1 MKNFIKKYFV
11 EIILSL
17 IMFTGFCLILYPPVS
32 DWWNSLHQTH
42 VIASYVE
49 KVDGVSEEERRIM
62 REAAEAY
69 NERLANQRTEFDLT
83 KEERTEYNALMDV
96 TGTGVMGYIEIPVID
111 VDLPV
116 YHGDNEAILQIA
128 AGHIPGSS
136 LPTGGAG
143 THSLITGH
151 RGLPSATLFTDLDQL
166 KEGDLF
172 MLHVLGETL
181 TYEVDRIMIVLPE
194 EVDTLAIA
202 DGEDLCTL
210 ITCTPYGINTH
221 RILVRG
227 HRVANVREE
236 EAAVRRDAVRY
247 PVWIVI
253 PAMMLLI
260 VFPVWIIQRIGI
272 RIKRSK
278 KSKEEMLEDLK
289 KE

>member
-32 DWWNSLHQTH
+32 DWWNSLHQIH

-227 HRVANVREE
+227 HRVANVRKE

>member
-227 HRVANVREE
+227 HRVANVRKE

>member
-1 MKNFIKKYFV
+1 MKNFLKKYFV

-62 REAAEAY
+62 REVAEAY

-83 KEERTEYNALMDV
+83 KEERTEYNSLMDV

-227 HRVANVREE
+227 HRVANVRKE

>member
-1 MKNFIKKYFV
+1 MKNFLKKYFV

-83 KEERTEYNALMDV
+83 KEERTEYNSLMDV

-151 RGLPSATLFTDLDQL
+151 RGLPSATLFTDLDQF

>member
-1 MKNFIKKYFV
+1 MKNFLKKYFV

-227 HRVANVREE
+227 HRVANVRKE

>member
-1 MKNFIKKYFV
+1 MKNFLKKYFV

-62 REAAEAY
+62 REVAEAY

-83 KEERTEYNALMDV
+83 KEERTEYNSLMDV

-227 HRVANVREE
+227 HRVANVRKE

-278 KSKEEMLEDLK
+278 KKRCWRI
-289 KE
+289 